1 MTAFTND
8 NLWMSGDCLMY
19 LVYGET
25 PRFIA
30 RFKYGKR
37 GLGSF
42 KKFLMQNF
50 TMEEYFAEMDKRI
63 PPLRILESKG
73 YVSPRKK
80 RLSQFGGN
88 PATSEGLEQHF
99 QQIR

>member
-1 MTAFTND
+1 MTAFTKD
-8 NLWMSGDCLMY
+8 NLWMSGDCMMY
-19 LVYGET
+19 HVYGET

-30 RFKYGKR
+30 RFKYGKQ

-63 PPLRILESKG
+63 APLRILESKG
-73 YVSPRKK
+73 YVSPQMKK
-80 RLSQFGGN
+80 FAKLKGI
-88 PATSEGLEQHF
+88 PATREALDRYF
-99 QQIR
+99 QGG

>member
-1 MTAFTND
+1 MTSFTND

-19 LVYGET
+19 HVYGES

-42 KKFLMQNF
+42 KKFLKQNF
-50 TMEEYFAEMDKRI
+50 TMEEYFAEMDKGI
-63 PPLRILESKG
+63 PPLRILQSKG
-73 YVSPRKK
+73 YVSPQMK
-80 RLSQFGGN
+80 RLSKLSGI
-88 PATSEGLEQHF
+88 PATSEGLERYI
-99 QQIR
+99 QQVR